1 VNRRTFGCLLELLET
16 FLLVLVIFL
25 VVQQFVAQPY
35 QVEQTSMENTLLPG
49 QFVLVDKLTPRFDSF
64 HRGDVVVFNP
74 PSGWTG
80 DPTGTP
86 YVKRIVG
93 VGGDSVDIH
102 GGHVFINGNQLTE
115 AYLSPTQ
122 TTDMPDGKGRT
133 WKLGPD
139 QLFVLGDNRTG
150 SVDSREFGPVDQS
163 YVIGRAWLRYWPIS
177 QFGLLSKQA
186 PAASVTPAPSK
197 TP

>member
-1 VNRRTFGCLLELLET
+1 MNRRTFGCLLELLET

-49 QFVLVDKLTPRFDSF
+49 QFLLVDKLTPRFDAF
-64 HRGDVVVFNP
+64 HRSDIVVFNP
-74 PSGWTG
+74 PSGWAG

-86 YVKRIVG
+86 YVKRVVG
-93 VGGDSVDIH
+93 VGGDLVDIH

-115 AYLSPTQ
+115 TYLPPAEDTS
-122 TTDMPDGKGRT
+122 MPGGEGKT
-133 WKLGPD
+133 WKLGPN

-150 SVDSREFGPVDQS
+150 SVDSRDFGPVGQS
-163 YVIGRAWLRYWPIS
+163 SVIGRAWLRYWPIG
-177 QFGLLSKQA
+177 QFGLVGKQQS
-186 PAASVTPAPSK
+186 PASVTPAPSK